1 MGKTRRILAAALAVC
16 VAAGAVAWP
25 GKAQQARATVETK
38 DNGPYPAADNSPE
51 AAAAQAGRAN
61 EQDYEFESLND
72 GTVKLTK
79 YTGTDTVITV
89 PDTFRGVAVSFL
101 EGTFKDCGNITE
113 ITVPSGI
120 TKIGGETFAGCG
132 SLVKVYLPS
141 SVTSMGNK
149 VFADCTS
156 LTDITMPDS
165 LDIHGSQMFYNCTA
179 LKEMTI
185 PKGVSRIQPGTFYN
199 CTNLKKIS
207 FTAKVSEVAENAFF
221 GCDSLAAVHFNDTQE
236 KWEQLSIL
244 DGNEALTNAVL
255 YLSNGT
261 FEYRILD
268 DGTVRIGKYLGTDTA
283 VTVPNMIDG
292 KKVSRLGGN
301 GIAKESTFEN
311 CSAITEITIPEGI
324 ISIGD
329 RTFKGC
335 SALTALRIPFSVQNI
350 ESFAFKDCTSLAE
363 ITMPE
368 SLDIDD
374 MLHINI
380 FENCT
385 ALKEITVPK
394 MGVVGIYMFYNCTNL
409 KKVTF
414 PDNLNTIA
422 FHAFKGCDSLEEVH
436 YDGTH
441 EDWEKLTIMDGNEA
455 LTNATVYFNNGTFE
469 YRALDDGTLEIT
481 KYLGTDTAV
490 TIPDTIGGKKV
501 SSLNGAF
508 QNCSAMTEITISEG
522 ITSIQDHTFE
532 GCSGLTALRIP
543 SSVNHI
549 GVMAFADCTSLVEI
563 TLPESLNGVGFQMF
577 YNCTAL
583 KEITIPKIVRTIQR
597 EMFYNCTNLKKATF
611 STDLNKIDENAF
623 FGCDNLAQVYY
634 EGTQEQWEK
643 VEVSAGNDAILRAE
657 VHLGDGSIWEKY
669 EKEEEDYEYKPL
681 GEDTIEITQYNGT
694 GTKVAI
700 PAQIAGKK
708 VTSIGENAFEG
719 CDTLVKIRIPD
730 GVEEI
735 KDYAFFGCENLTEV
749 EIPVSVSLISEEDVF
764 SECTNLK
771 AIKVADSNPNYLSD
785 DGILYN
791 KGKTKLLRCPPAGK
805 TGVFSVS
812 DSVTEIGHSAF
823 DECSK
828 LTEIILPSGVVRIRE
843 IAFTNCTGID
853 KVEIP
858 SNVTLIGGRAF
869 WGCTNLKA
877 INVAEDNQNYA
888 SDEGVLYNKAKTTLI
903 QCPPAGKTGE
913 FLIPDSVIV
922 IGFSAFCGCDGLTE
936 VVFPSSTAISGISF
950 EEHTGLNRVDI
961 LSGVTEIGESAF
973 EDCTGLRKI
982 IIPDSVSEM
991 GTYAFYGCTNLESIV
1006 LSINLDILEDGLFS
1020 GCEKLTA
1027 ITIPD
1032 HVNAIYSYAFSGCT
1046 SLASITMPASVKE
1059 IGQSATNRCT
1069 RLKDVYYSGTE
1080 EQWKKIAIDD
1090 TGNGNAPLRNATIH
1104 FSDGTTLNGPQEEE
1118 GLNKAKREL
1127 IKLKEGDALAL
1138 DKDLLEYL
1146 SPQQIDVVESYLY
1159 TWLAEINYAYRYQGD
1174 SGVKKRLMHKAG
1186 LDAEGDFAS
1195 GTERAVTHIAVDTKY
1210 GKKSIEV
1217 ALELGKPDSSGNLY
1231 PAYGTMTYEILEKA
1245 NLPQSVPKTGQIG
1258 KSSYL
1263 DMATFISCVEQADND
1278 MLHNTLQWEELN
1290 DFMTAGVLMDRTVM
1304 ELVGPQNGSYNDGV
1318 YTVYEQ
1324 AVLHYSKKVTITGPV
1339 NVYVRHMDSTL
1350 CGAIENDQVV
1360 VDSAAAKSG
1369 QSSKANRAL
1378 ANSDGSAI
1386 GNSGQSGKTNRALAN
1401 GDGWA
1406 MRGSRQS
1413 GKTNHTLAAG
1423 TGRLLDAGRSGL
1435 QENHLTAASQP
1446 SVLADENVR
1455 MEVNGATKSVYLA
1468 KDDYYIDLE
1477 GTGKGTMDYTVE
1489 EMVDTETKRK
1499 VEFLKNQLEKDLRYE
1514 GYVLEPLGIDKDL
1527 YALKVKDG
1535 SETVVKA
1542 SSDDLTPTFRKVT
1555 GLSLNQSNTALNT
1568 NTSIQLNAS
1577 LYPLDA
1583 SNQNLKWTTDNGSVI
1598 SVGAD
1603 GLITATGAG
1612 RAVVTVSTQDGSYL
1626 KASCVIVVAN
1636 APQPG
1641 PDPDKPSAPGGN
1653 GNNGNSGN
1661 NGNNGGNQG
1670 GGSGGSFFP
1679 SQNPSNPSQPSAAAP
1694 TSPTAPSVP
1703 GTAVAPPPII
1713 VELYYIIRF
1722 DVNGGKNLSRQTMT
1736 LLKNDSVGILPKVQR
1751 DLYFF
1756 SGWFTQPSGGEQVT
1770 SDSVL
1775 DGATTLY
1782 ARWTKAE
1789 KPDKVRS
1796 LKLKS
1801 TNKKQV
1807 TVRFQKV
1814 EGAQGYQVAYSTSK
1828 KFAAAKTKQITSTST
1843 KATMKKLKKGRKY
1856 YVKVRA
1862 YTVDSAKNKLY
1873 GAYSKAKHVKVKK

>member
-1 MGKTRRILAAALAVC
+1 MQQVSDDGAGCAITGRECVEMGKTRRILAAAMAVC
-16 VAAGAVAWP
+16 MAAGAVAWP
-25 GKAQQARATVETK
+25 GKAQQARATVESNHN
-38 DNGPYPAADNSPE
+38 DPYPTADNNSE
-51 AAAAQAGRAN
+51 AAAAQTERAD
-61 EQDYEFESLND
+61 ERDYKYEALSD
-72 GTVKLTK
+72 GTIKLID
-79 YTGTDTVITV
+79 YNGTDTVITV
-89 PDTFRGVAVSFL
+89 PDTFMGATVSFL
-101 EGTFKDCGNITE
+101 EGTFQDCGDITE

-120 TKIGGETFAGCG
+120 TKIGDETFAGCG
-132 SLVKVYLPS
+132 NLVKAHLPT
-141 SVTSMGNK
+141 SVTSMGIK

-156 LTDITMPDS
+156 LTEVTMPEI
-165 LDIHGSQMFYNCTA
+165 LAIHGIQMFYNCTS
-179 LKEMTI
+179 LKEMKIPNWVTI
-185 PKGVSRIQPGTFYN
+185 ITQETFYN
-199 CTNLKKIS
+199 CTNLEKINI
-207 FTAKVSEVAENAFF
+207 TAQVKEIAENAFF
-221 GCDSLAAVHFNDTQE
+221 GCASLT
-236 KWEQLSIL
+236 
-244 DGNEALTNAVL
+244 
-255 YLSNGT
+255 
-261 FEYRILD
+261 
-268 DGTVRIGKYLGTDTA
+268 
-283 VTVPNMIDG
+283 
-292 KKVSRLGGN
+292 
-301 GIAKESTFEN
+301 
-311 CSAITEITIPEGI
+311 
-324 ISIGD
+324 
-329 RTFKGC
+329 
-335 SALTALRIPFSVQNI
+335 
-350 ESFAFKDCTSLAE
+350 
-363 ITMPE
+363 
-368 SLDIDD
+368 
-374 MLHINI
+374 
-380 FENCT
+380 
-385 ALKEITVPK
+385 
-394 MGVVGIYMFYNCTNL
+394 
-409 KKVTF
+409 
-414 PDNLNTIA
+414 
-422 FHAFKGCDSLEEVH
+422 EVH

-441 EDWEKLTIMDGNEA
+441 EDWEKLTIEAGNEA
-455 LTNATVYFNNGTFE
+455 LSNATIYFNNGTYE
-469 YRALDDGTLEIT
+469 YRILDDGTVEIT

-490 TIPDTIGGKKV
+490 TVPDTIRSKKV
-501 SSLNGAF
+501 SRLIGVF
-508 QNCSAMTEITISEG
+508 QNCSAITEITLPEG
-522 ITSIQDHTFE
+522 ITSIQDHTFD

-543 SSVNHI
+543 SSVNSI
-549 GVMAFADCTSLVEI
+549 GIMAFANCTSLAEI
-563 TLPESLNGVGFQMF
+563 TLPESPCCISAQMF
-577 YNCTAL
+577 YNCTEL
-583 KEITIPKIVRTIQR
+583 KEIKFSKTSYIPR
-597 EMFYNCTNLKKATF
+597 ETFYNCTSLKKVTF
-611 STDLNKIDENAF
+611 SSNLNEIGKNAF
-623 FGCDNLAQVYY
+623 FGCDSLAQVYY
-634 EGTQEQWEK
+634 EGTQEQWEA
-643 VEVSAGNDAILRAE
+643 VEVSAGNDAILSAE
-657 VHLGDGSIWEKY
+657 VHLGDDSIWEKY
-669 EKEEEDYEYKPL
+669 EKEEEDYEYEPL
-681 GEDTIEITQYNGT
+681 GDDTIEITQYNGT

-735 KDYAFFGCENLTEV
+735 KDWAFFGCENLTEV
-749 EIPVSVSLISEEDVF
+749 EIPASVSLISNQDVF

-771 AIKVADSNPNYLSD
+771 AIKVAGSNPNYLSD
-785 DGILYN
+785 DGVLYN
-791 KGKTKLLRCPPAGK
+791 KGKTKLLCCPQAGK
-805 TGVFSVS
+805 TGVFSVP
-812 DSVTEIGHSAF
+812 DSVTEIGHRSF
-823 DECSK
+823 GECNK
-828 LTEIILPSGVVRIRE
+828 LTEVILPSSVAVIGE
-843 IAFTNCTGID
+843 SAFADCTGLNKI
-853 KVEIP
+853 EIP
-858 SNVTLIGGRAF
+858 GNVNLIGDYAF
-869 WGCTNLKA
+869 EGCTSLQA

-888 SDEGVLYNKAKTTLI
+888 SDAGVLYNKAKTTLI
-903 QCPPAGKTGE
+903 QCPPAGQTGE
-913 FLIPDSVIV
+913 FFIPDSISV
-922 IGFSAFCGCDGLTE
+922 IGASAFCGCDGLTE
-936 VVFPSSTAISGISF
+936 IVFPSGAAAVDRSSLKKGTD
-950 EEHTGLNRVDI
+950 LNRSDVP
-961 LSGVTEIGESAF
+961 SGVTVIGEYAF
-973 EDCTGLRKI
+973 EGCTGLRKI
-982 IIPDSVSEM
+982 VIPNSVSEIRI
-991 GTYAFYGCTNLESIV
+991 YAFCGCTNLENIV
-1006 LSINLDILEDGLFS
+1006 LSNNLETIESNLFE
-1020 GCEKLTA
+1020 GCTKLTA

-1032 HVNAIYSYAFSGCT
+1032 HVNAIHSFAFSGCT
-1046 SLASITMPASVKE
+1046 SLASIIMPANVKE
-1059 IGQSATNRCT
+1059 IGKGATDRCT

-1080 EQWKKIAIDD
+1080 EQWQKIAINN
-1090 TGNGNAPLRNATIH
+1090 TKNAPLRNATIH

-1174 SGVKKRLMHKAG
+1174 SEVKKRLMHKAG

-1210 GKKSIEV
+1210 GIKSIEV
-1217 ALELGKPDSSGNLY
+1217 ALELGKPDNSGNLY

-1245 NLPQSVPKTGQIG
+1245 NLPQSVPKSGQIG
-1258 KSSYL
+1258 KASYL
-1263 DMATFISCVEQADND
+1263 DMATFISYVERADND

-1360 VDSAAAKSG
+1360 ADSAAAKSG
-1369 QSSKANRAL
+1369 QSSKANRTL
-1378 ANSDGSAI
+1378 ANSDGWAI
-1386 GNSGQSGKTNRALAN
+1386 GNSGQSGKTNRTLASS
-1401 GDGWA
+1401 DGSA

-1435 QENHLTAASQP
+1435 QENHLTAAGQP

-1598 SVGAD
+1598 SVGED

-1636 APQPG
+1636 APQPE
-1641 PDPDKPSAPGGN
+1641 PDKPSAPGGN

-1661 NGNNGGNQG
+1661 NGTNGGNQG

-1789 KPDKVRS
+1789 KPGKVRS

-1801 TNKKQV
+1801 TDKKQV

-1814 EGAQGYQVAYSTSK
+1814 KGAQGYQVAYSTSK
-1828 KFAAAKTKQITSTST
+1828 KFAAAKTKQITSTSA

>member
-51 AAAAQAGRAN
+51 ATADQAGRVD
-61 EQDYEFESLND
+61 EQDYEYEALND
-72 GTVKLTK
+72 GTIKLTK

-156 LTDITMPDS
+156 LTDITMPHS
-165 LDIHGSQMFYNCTA
+165 LNIHGSQMFYNCTA
-179 LKEMTI
+179 LEEMTI

-199 CTNLKKIS
+199 CSNLKEIS
-207 FTAKVSEVAENAFF
+207 FTAKVKEVAENAFF

-255 YLSNGT
+255 YLSDNT
-261 FEYRILD
+261 FEYNILD
-268 DGTVRIGKYLGTDTA
+268 DGTVAIRKYLGTDTA
-283 VTVPNMIDG
+283 VTVPSTIEG
-292 KKVSRLGGN
+292 KKVSRLN
-301 GIAKESTFEN
+301 GTFEN
-311 CSAITEITIPEGI
+311 CSAISKLTIPEGI
-324 ISIGD
+324 TSIGND
-329 RTFKGC
+329 TFKGC
-335 SALTALRIPFSVQNI
+335 SGLTALRIPFSVQKI
-350 ESFAFKDCTSLAE
+350 GSFAFKDCTSLAE

-368 SLDIDD
+368 SLDIGVVNLS
-374 MLHINI
+374 M

-394 MGVVGIYMFYNCTNL
+394 TLVVWIRMFYNCKNL
-409 KKVTF
+409 KRVT
-414 PDNLNTIA
+414 LSAGLGTIA
-422 FHAFKGCDSLEEVH
+422 GLAFSGCTSLEEVH

-441 EDWEKLTIMDGNEA
+441 EDWEKLTISNGNEA

-490 TIPDTIGGKKV
+490 TIPDTIGSKKV

-508 QNCSAMTEITISEG
+508 QNCGAITEITISEG

-549 GVMAFADCTSLVEI
+549 GVMAFADCTSLAEI
-563 TLPESLNGVGFQMF
+563 TLPESLNGVGSQMF
-577 YNCTAL
+577 YNCTVL

-623 FGCDNLAQVYY
+623 FGCDSLAQVYY

-708 VTSIGENAFEG
+708 VTSIGELAFDS
-719 CDTLVKIRIPD
+719 CDTLIKIKIPD
-730 GVEEI
+730 SVETI
-735 KDYAFFGCENLTEV
+735 KGWAFLECENLTEV
-749 EIPVSVSLISEEDVF
+749 EIPVSVSFISNEHVF
-764 SECTNLK
+764 GGCTSLK
-771 AIKVADSNPNYLSD
+771 AIKVADSNPHYLSD

-791 KGKTKLLRCPPAGK
+791 KKKTTLLCCPSAGK
-805 TGVFSVS
+805 TGVFSVP
-812 DSVTEIGHSAF
+812 DSVTEIGYSAF
-823 DECSK
+823 YECSK
-828 LTEIILPSGVVRIRE
+828 LTEVILHSGVAVIGER
-843 IAFTNCTGID
+843 AFANCKGLEKI
-853 KVEIP
+853 EIP
-858 SNVTLIGGRAF
+858 GNVNLIGDWAF
-869 WGCTNLKA
+869 GGCTSLKA

-888 SDEGVLYNKAKTTLI
+888 SDAGVLYNKAKTTLI
-903 QCPPAGKTGE
+903 RCPIAGKTGK
-913 FLIPDSVIV
+913 FLIPDIVTV
-922 IGFSAFCGCDGLTE
+922 IGSGAFSGCDGLTE
-936 VVFPSSTAISGISF
+936 VVFPSGATVIGRSSF
-950 EEHTGLNRVDI
+950 KKRTDLNRSDVP
-961 LSGVTEIGESAF
+961 SGVTVIGTHAF
-973 EDCTGLRKI
+973 DHCTGLRKI

-1032 HVNAIYSYAFSGCT
+1032 HVNAIHSYVFSGCI

-1059 IGQSATNRCT
+1059 IGEDATNRCI

-1090 TGNGNAPLRNATIH
+1090 TGNRNAPLRNATIH

-1159 TWLAEINYAYRYQGD
+1159 TWLAEINYAYRYQGN
-1174 SGVKKRLMHKAG
+1174 SEVKKRLMHKAG
-1186 LDAEGDFAS
+1186 LDAEGNFAS

-1217 ALELGKPDSSGNLY
+1217 ALELGKPDNSGNLY

-1258 KSSYL
+1258 KASYL
-1263 DMATFISCVEQADND
+1263 DMATFISYVEQADND

-1369 QSSKANRAL
+1369 QSSKTNRAL
-1378 ANSDGSAI
+1378 ANSDGS
-1386 GNSGQSGKTNRALAN
+1386 
-1401 GDGWA
+1401 A

-1468 KDDYYIDLE
+1468 KDDYYIDLK

-1583 SNQNLKWTTDNGSVI
+1583 SNQSLKWTTDNGSVI
-1598 SVGAD
+1598 SVGED

-1641 PDPDKPSAPGGN
+1641 PDKPSAPGGN